1 MNDKKLYQQ
10 KKQAQLDEW
19 KAEIAILKAKASK
32 ASAEVQLEMN
42 KKITGLE
49 TKITENKAKLSELG
63 RASEEGWD
71 SIKDGI
77 ESAWD
82 TMKSAVRDA
91 ASKFK
96 K

>member
-1 MNDKKLYQQ
+1 MDDKKLYQQ

-42 KKITGLE
+42 KQITTLE
-49 TKITENKAKLSELG
+49 AKITENKSKLAELAK
-63 RASEEGWD
+63 ASEEGWD
-71 SIKDGI
+71 SVKDGV